1 MRYATFIQNTNRFLI
16 NQSKAGVSPSL
27 GFIYQQL
34 MFGQPGHSTVETGL
48 DGNMIPSLY
57 RIGVGKQQNV
67 FSQYILFLRLA
78 MQTGSRKALRE
89 ETCSVHVFPKSFVIA
104 TARLPP
110 RLSRIF
116 NISTPGST
124 SATCASVVFIRA

>member
-67 FSQYILFLRLA
+67 FSQ
-78 MQTGSRKALRE
+78 
-89 ETCSVHVFPKSFVIA
+89 
-104 TARLPP
+104 
-110 RLSRIF
+110 
-116 NISTPGST
+116 
-124 SATCASVVFIRA
+124 